1 VANGTGSDATICAWL
16 DRWDSVGSVDGI
28 FDNAVDKPS
37 NLDFR
42 CQSVAAN
49 GGTPAESIFIWDNL
63 PEAAG
68 TTYARF
74 RVCSIR
80 TQCNDPIEASPA
92 SDGEV
97 EDYALPF
104 DLTPTAVTIGSVTL
118 HSLAVTDFLNQLS
131 VEQMSNDQLLAM
143 LAIWDPLTAA
153 TMELTDDA
161 ATLIAALKHFLDPDG
176 DGHVAELHWDTLE
189 ERGTVGFYV
198 ERAVADGG
206 WVLINKE
213 MLPAM
218 VFAPLG
224 AEYKLVDPSAK
235 SGRIYQYRLI
245 EQEANGD
252 TREYGPF
259 ELDIN

>member
-1 VANGTGSDATICAWL
+1 VTNTSGLDAFVCAWL
-16 DRWDSVGSVDGI
+16 DTANPASGPFDGSDLPTNGTLCRTVSSGG
-28 FDNAVDKPS
+28 AS
-37 NLDFR
+37 NVVFEWTSLLD
-42 CQSVAAN
+42 
-49 GGTPAESIFIWDNL
+49 E
-63 PEAAG
+63 AG
-68 TTYARF
+68 TTFARF
-74 RVCSIR
+74 RVCT
-80 TQCNDPIEASPA
+80 TQSDCDGSADAQRNQAASN
-92 SDGEV
+92 GEV
-97 EDYALPF
+97 EGYTIAYDF
-104 DLTPTAVTIGSVTL
+104 NPTAVTIGSVTL

-131 VEQMSNDQLLAM
+131 VEQMSNDQLLAII
-143 LAIWDPLTAA
+143 AIWDPLTAA

-176 DGHVAELHWDTLE
+176 DGQVAELHWDTLE

-235 SGRIYQYRLI
+235 GGRIYQYRLI
-245 EQEANGD
+245 EQEAKGN

-259 ELDIN
+259 ELELN